1 MIVVIDS
8 GVWISALA
16 FGGTP
21 DLAIQKA
28 VGIHRVAVCNQ
39 IKDEIARTLVRKI
52 GWNSPQLAQAFGIY
66 FKDAIWVP
74 ITGLVR
80 GICRDPSDDAII
92 ECALKSEAEL
102 IVSGDKDLL
111 VIKKYDRV
119 RIVTPNQYIALSAS
133 KDS

>member
-1 MIVVIDS
+1 VIVVIDS

-28 VGIHRVAVCNQ
+28 VGIDRVAVCDQ
-39 IKDEIARTLVRKI
+39 IKNEIAKTLARKI
-52 GWNSPQLAQAFGIY
+52 GWDRSRLTQAFAIY

-80 GICRDPSDDAII
+80 GVCRDPNDDAII
-92 ECALKSEAEL
+92 ECALQAEAEL

-111 VIKKYDRV
+111 VIKNYK
-119 RIVTPNQYIALSAS
+119 RIRIITPTQYIALPAS
-133 KDS
+133 KDL